1 MQSMCHIDCDHDPL
15 IKVLNPFKPRRR
27 RRDVRFFRAIDQ
39 RSIRR
44 IIERAPRKSRAATA
58 CRFRARPM
66 LEVWRGSLQHD
77 TVNFPATDSSF
88 DRDPDLTE

>member
-1 MQSMCHIDCDHDPL
+1 MS
-15 IKVLNPFKPRRR
+15 VFS
-27 RRDVRFFRAIDQ
+27 V
-39 RSIRR
+39 RSISDQSAELLSVRR
-44 IIERAPRKSRAATA
+44 ANLGQRRHVDSALA
-58 CRFRARPM
+58 PM